1 MKCVQIYKDGK
12 MDELDLSF
20 KSSKS
25 KLSLK
30 NITNYLLK
38 KAKSQGNNDLKE
50 LYSWTYEN
58 KNIKCYGWYDG
69 EAGFENKHDLPPSGL
84 SNFLEE
90 DSSEKLLFGD
100 IFLLKIDENKIM
112 DFVISDYGEFYN
124 MIFGGMDNCDTET
137 DEEDINT
144 EEEDEDYIPN
154 DDNITEDDYEI
165 LSCNEEDNL
174 ELDDNNY

>member
-1 MKCVQIYKDGK
+1 
-12 MDELDLSF
+12 
-20 KSSKS
+20 
-25 KLSLK
+25 
-30 NITNYLLK
+30 
-38 KAKSQGNNDLKE
+38 
-50 LYSWTYEN
+50 
-58 KNIKCYGWYDG
+58 
-69 EAGFENKHDLPPSGL
+69 DLPPSGL

>member
-1 MKCVQIYKDGK
+1 MKLVEIKQNNE
-12 MDELDLSF
+12 MNELDIDISTGC
-20 KSSKS
+20 
-25 KLSLK
+25 
-30 NITNYLLK
+30 IEELLTK
-38 KAKSQGNNDLKE
+38 ESTSQGLNCISE
-50 LYSWTYEN
+50 LYSWSTN
-58 KNIKCYGWYDG
+58 GSKIICYGWYDG

-144 EEEDEDYIPN
+144 EEEDEDYTLN
-154 DDNITEDDYEI
+154 DNNITEDDYEI